1 MAQNDTN
8 KISLATATIIGMNA
22 MIGAGI
28 FAAPAA
34 IATYAGPAGI
44 VACILV
50 VISVWFMAN
59 SMARLAYLFPQEG
72 SFYLYT
78 KQWSGHLG
86 GMIAVS
92 AYFIGLLIAMGLLCH
107 MGGYYLQVFF
117 PYVSSYA
124 LGLFILCAFV
134 ALNLYGVSCSQLGQQ
149 ILICCTVFPLLATT
163 IACFS
168 KADWHN
174 LIPFAP
180 YGYGNILKATRVVIF
195 SFFGFECASSLYTI
209 VQDPIKNVP
218 RALTYS
224 IFIVGVIYTLFI
236 ASIILATPATF
247 FVDQNVRASEI
258 LAYLFPGNM
267 LILRLV
273 DISIL
278 SAILGTIHSMIWACS
293 SLLTTIMH
301 RVRNKSVAAFVQ
313 AGKFK
318 DYHAV
323 LFVGFWI
330 LVSYLTFENI
340 NLFFYF
346 TAIFIVCSFVMS
358 MITLLTIP
366 SEWKNHQNIKTMFGI
381 ITATAIFLFAIE
393 GVVCELLNLTHHG
406 C

>member
-1 MAQNDTN
+1 MAQTDSN

-34 IATYAGPAGI
+34 VAAHAGPAGI
-44 VACILV
+44 LACIFV
-50 VISVWFMAN
+50 VFSVWFMAN
-59 SMARLAYLFPQEG
+59 AMARLAYLFPQEG
-72 SFYLYT
+72 SFYLYA

-92 AYFIGLLIAMGLLCH
+92 AYFVGLLIALGLLCH
-107 MGGYYLQVFF
+107 MGGFYLQPFF
-117 PYVSSYA
+117 PSMSA
-124 LGLFILCAFV
+124 NTLGLVVLAAFIL
-134 ALNLYGVSCSQLGQQ
+134 LNLYGVTCSQLGQQ

-163 IACFS
+163 IACLS

-180 YGYGNILKATRVVIF
+180 HGLGNIMKATRVVIF
-195 SFFGFECASSLYTI
+195 SFFGFECASSLFNI
-209 VQDPIKNVP
+209 VKEPIKNVP

-224 IFIVGVIYTLFI
+224 IIIVGTIYTLFI
-236 ASIILATPATF
+236 GSIILATPASF

-258 LAYLFPGNM
+258 LAYLFPGNSW
-267 LILRLV
+267 ILHLV

-278 SAILGTIHSMIWACS
+278 SAIFGTIHSMIWACS
-293 SLLTTIMH
+293 NLLTTIVKH
-301 RVRNKSVAAFVQ
+301 VQNKRVAAFVN

-330 LVSYLTFENI
+330 LMSYLLLENI

-346 TAIFIVCSFVMS
+346 TAIFLVFSFVMS

-366 SEWKNHQNIKTMFGI
+366 SEWKNHQNIKTIFGI

>member
-1 MAQNDTN
+1 MAQTDNN

-34 IATYAGPAGI
+34 VATHAGPAGI
-44 VACILV
+44 LACIFV
-50 VISVWFMAN
+50 VFSVWFMAN
-59 SMARLAYLFPQEG
+59 AMARLAYLFPQEG
-72 SFYLYT
+72 SFYLYA

-92 AYFIGLLIAMGLLCH
+92 AYFIGLLIALGLLCH
-107 MGGYYLQVFF
+107 MGGFYLQAFL
-117 PYVSSYA
+117 PSVSAYT
-124 LGLFILCAFV
+124 LGLAVLAAFIV
-134 ALNLYGVSCSQLGQQ
+134 LNLYGVTCSQLGQQ

-163 IACFS
+163 IACFT

-180 YGYGNILKATRVVIF
+180 HGLGNIMKATRVVIF
-195 SFFGFECASSLYTI
+195 SFFGFECASSLFNI
-209 VQDPIKNVP
+209 VKDPIKNVP

-224 IFIVGVIYTLFI
+224 IIIVGTIYTLFI
-236 ASIILATPATF
+236 ASIILATPASF
-247 FVDQNVRASEI
+247 FVDQNVRASKI
-258 LAYLFPGNM
+258 LAYLFPGNTW
-267 LILRLV
+267 ILRLV

-278 SAILGTIHSMIWACS
+278 SAIFGTIHSMIWACS
-293 SLLTTIMH
+293 SLLTTIVKQIQNQ
-301 RVRNKSVAAFVQ
+301 RVAAFVN

-318 DYHAV
+318 DYYAV

-330 LVSYLTFENI
+330 LMSYLLLENI

-346 TAIFIVCSFVMS
+346 TAIFLVFSFVMS

-366 SEWKNHQNIKTMFGI
+366 SEWKNHQNIKTIFGI